1 MTNYNDGRVKVL
13 RANLAATGTA
23 LTACIPAASG
33 YAYDITQLCLH
44 EKNNTSS
51 NVSLYFGNDFFFDM
65 TIGASGTIVWDMPI
79 PQDMPIGS
87 GLFVALNPAG
97 NVNVLARYIKRDE
110 RTPTNLNPATYI
122 PTVRRRP
129 NEFGG
134 Q

>member
-1 MTNYNDGRVKVL
+1 MISYNDGRVKVL

-51 NVSLYFGNDFFFDM
+51 NVSFYFGDDFFFDM

-79 PQDMPIGS
+79 PQDMPRSS
-87 GLFVALNPAG
+87 GLFVALSPAG
-97 NVNVLARYIKRDE
+97 SVNVLARYISKDE
-110 RTPTNLNPATYI
+110 RTPTNLNPGTYI
-122 PTVRRRP
+122 PKIIRKP
-129 NEFGG
+129 NELGG

>member
-1 MTNYNDGRVKVL
+1 MSYNDGRVKVL

-23 LTACIPAASG
+23 LTAVIAAASG
-33 YAYDITQLCLH
+33 YAFDLTQICLH
-44 EKNNTSS
+44 EKNNSS
-51 NVSLYFGNDFFFDM
+51 TNVSLYFGNDFFFDF
-65 TIGASGTIVWDMPI
+65 TLGASGTVIWDMPV

-87 GLFVALNPAG
+87 GLFAALSPAG

-110 RTPTNLNPATYI
+110 RTPTNLNGATYVPRAI
-122 PTVRRRP
+122 RKP